1 MKNSITILATLVIT
15 ILLIGCAS
23 IKETNNTFSANGEL
37 FSELKLDST
46 FVKTKGA
53 IKNTPFSDICGNIPE
68 NMGDLTGGIKK
79 YFYKFSAKSSA
90 NLDAF
95 GYGGGS
101 LENKETLLIVDFV
114 QHKDVF
120 CTDGKK
126 RTFGV
131 GARLFLKIS
140 KKKRSVS
147 FGLPKL
153 AANVELGKAEVEY
166 TISTIGLTGDK
177 ILDALPTGN
186 EFDVENYA
194 KIVNSIDS
202 IIRLAKDSTDG
213 VNIDPQLLPSN

>member
-1 MKNSITILATLVIT
+1 MKLSNIIIASLILTVLI
-15 ILLIGCAS
+15 IGCAPLQ
-23 IKETNNTFSANGEL
+23 NTSNTMSTDGEIFL
-37 FSELKLDST
+37 GFDLDST
-46 FVKTKGA
+46 FVKTKGS
-53 IKNTPFSDICGNIPE
+53 IKNTPFTSLCQNIPE
-68 NMGDLTGGIKK
+68 NMADLTGGIRK
-79 YFYKFSAKSSA
+79 YFYKFTAESSG

-114 QHKDVF
+114 QHKDIF

-126 RTFGV
+126 RIFGV

-166 TISTIGLTGDK
+166 TISTIGITGDK
-177 ILDALPTGN
+177 VLDALPTGN

-194 KIVNSIDS
+194 KIVNSVDN
-202 IIRLAKDSTDG
+202 IIRLAKDNVDG
-213 VNIDPQLLPSN
+213 INIEPQLLPSN

>member
-1 MKNSITILATLVIT
+1 MKNLNTILITLIST

-23 IKETNNTFSANGEL
+23 IKQTNNTVSNDGEL
-37 FSELKLDST
+37 FTTLKLDST
-46 FVKTKGA
+46 FIKTKGI
-53 IKNTPFSDICGNIPE
+53 IKNTPFSNICENIPE
-68 NMGDLTGGIKK
+68 NMAELTGGIKK
-79 YFYKFSAKSSA
+79 YFYKFSSKSSA

-114 QHKDVF
+114 QHKDIF

-140 KKKRSVS
+140 KKKRNIS

-177 ILDALPTGN
+177 ILDVLPTGN

-194 KIVNSIDS
+194 KIVNSIDN
-202 IIRLAKDSTDG
+202 IIKLAKDNTDG
-213 VNIDPQLLPSN
+213 VNIEPQLLPAN